1 MEIRYLVKNPYGGV
15 IFYGKDGTGVVSDAI
30 HAAEEVA
37 NYGAESQKTFDEHPD
52 CYFIELIPGK
62 REITLE
68 QIEDIKRH
76 QNVIP
81 VFSRVNVF
89 VIAHADRMSITV
101 QNALLKALEDGS
113 SNNCIILCCETRLIP
128 TIMNRCS
135 CLFAGHELTAEKEQ
149 KKAAELKLPVWAVHE
164 LACGREEW
172 LNEPDFPKVCRMLSE
187 LENISSKCEV
197 LLCLDALKEKNEQ
210 SFIKNT
216 SETMVIALMMALED
230 IILKATLRIRGL
242 EHCVVPESVLSMYGD
257 EQLNMKA
264 LKSLENALEMCRRKT
279 FTHNDYFNTI
289 RLLAA

>member
-1 MEIRYLVKNPYGGV
+1 
-15 IFYGKDGTGVVSDAI
+15 
-30 HAAEEVA
+30 
-37 NYGAESQKTFDEHPD
+37 
-52 CYFIELIPGK
+52 
-62 REITLE
+62 
-68 QIEDIKRH
+68 
-76 QNVIP
+76 
-81 VFSRVNVF
+81 
-89 VIAHADRMSITV
+89 
-101 QNALLKALEDGS
+101 
-113 SNNCIILCCETRLIP
+113 
-128 TIMNRCS
+128 
-135 CLFAGHELTAEKEQ
+135 
-149 KKAAELKLPVWAVHE
+149 
-164 LACGREEW
+164 
-172 LNEPDFPKVCRMLSE
+172 MLSE

-230 IILKATLRIRGL
+230 IILKATLSIRGL